1 MRVILFGLVF
11 FLFILTAHSNESS
24 GEHAH
29 EEAIHKTL
37 VEVTKSAKDFK
48 IPTDLWDLMIDGEKV
63 ESKPPE
69 ESGHGKTEA
78 NQENKEGETKKEDSP
93 IIVWMPLKISLSAQQ
108 EGIIKDKEIEIS
120 YGMGGGELDLKDF
133 VVGDKGS
140 FFIKFSPGETKDA
153 GQLQVYFFSQSRKRK
168 IDDEIFGSGC
178 NVYFD
183 ISKKWANENSKKGIK
198 VNVTESRHI
207 SVLGGH
213 FIFVKKLDNKLY
225 ISQVKIYDSTKP
237 EYFCRE

>member
-1 MRVILFGLVF
+1 
-11 FLFILTAHSNESS
+11 
-24 GEHAH
+24 
-29 EEAIHKTL
+29 
-37 VEVTKSAKDFK
+37 
-48 IPTDLWDLMIDGEKV
+48 
-63 ESKPPE
+63 
-69 ESGHGKTEA
+69 
-78 NQENKEGETKKEDSP
+78 
-93 IIVWMPLKISLSAQQ
+93 
-108 EGIIKDKEIEIS
+108 
-120 YGMGGGELDLKDF
+120 MGGGELDLKDF